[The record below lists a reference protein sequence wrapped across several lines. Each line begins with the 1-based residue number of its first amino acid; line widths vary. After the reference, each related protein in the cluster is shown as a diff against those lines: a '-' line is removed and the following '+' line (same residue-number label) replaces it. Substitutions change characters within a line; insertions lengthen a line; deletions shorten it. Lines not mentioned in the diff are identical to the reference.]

1 MKNQLVVA
9 LLLVVF
15 LVVGIILGRVLGK
28 PITGG
33 VKTPSVTPAPSNWAS
48 EVKLVSPTSN
58 QAVESPLRV
67 TGSIKRNWTF
77 EAVMT
82 IWVLDSKKAVIG
94 GGPVY
99 TTLTN
104 ESDEWVSF
112 DTSLIF
118 TPEGSDG
125 FLQIK
130 NDNPSGL
137 PENEKVLEVP
147 LKFKTN

>member
-1 MKNQLVVA
+1 MKNQIVVA

-28 PITGG
+28 PNTLG
-33 VKTPSVTPAPSNWAS
+33 VKLPTITPAPSNWAS
-48 EVKLVSPTSN
+48 EVKLDTPKTS
-58 QAVESPLRV
+58 QLVKSPLEV
-67 TGSIKRNWTF
+67 KGAIKRNWTF

-82 IWVLDSKKAVIG
+82 IWVLDSNKAVIG

-99 TTLTN
+99 TTLVN

-112 DTSLIF
+112 KTSLTF
-118 TPEGSDG
+118 NPVGSSG

-137 PENEKVLEVP
+137 PENDKIFEVP
-147 LKFKTN
+147 LRFQD